1 MVRLGVELVL
11 HGYDPEHISLVE
23 DVNFIEVELLV
34 QNLKDF
40 WPEVFISLL
49 DTWMTLANIAL
60 TLQYT
65 QTLECPNQ

>member
-40 WPEVFISLL
+40 RPEVLISLVDNL
-49 DTWMTLANIAL
+49 MMLANVAV